1 MSWTD
6 AAGLAGVL
14 MILVAYAGAALG
26 RLDPKGAW
34 SLLANLVGAAAG
46 AGAAGAG
53 WAAGVWAWTAVAQ
66 GATAAAVRIRLA
78 RAVRIETSPDFSAGH
93 KTRA

>member
-34 SLLANLVGAAAG
+34 SLLANLIG
-46 AGAAGAG
+46 AGLILVSLLVADFNLSSTVMEGSWALVAFAGL
-53 WAAGVWAWTAVAQ
+53 V
-66 GATAAAVRIRLA
+66 RLA
-78 RAVRIETSPDFSAGH
+78 LKRRG
-93 KTRA
+93 

>member
-34 SLLANLVGAAAG
+34 SLLANLIGAALILVSLLVADFNLSSTVMEGSWALVAFAG
-46 AGAAGAG
+46 L
-53 WAAGVWAWTAVAQ
+53 V
-66 GATAAAVRIRLA
+66 RLA
-78 RAVRIETSPDFSAGH
+78 LRRRG
-93 KTRA
+93 